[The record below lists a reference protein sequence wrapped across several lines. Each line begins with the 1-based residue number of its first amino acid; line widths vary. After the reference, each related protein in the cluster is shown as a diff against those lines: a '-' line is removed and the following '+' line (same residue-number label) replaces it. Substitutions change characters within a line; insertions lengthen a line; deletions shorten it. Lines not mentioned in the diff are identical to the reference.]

1 MANCRKCGAEF
12 KESRTGSTVNCPDC
26 RRSPRTTGPSMAETR
41 MLEAKVLG
49 YAARR
54 SGDKAAEKRATEDYI
69 YWRGVVAR
77 SVS

>member
-1 MANCRKCGAEF
+1 
-12 KESRTGSTVNCPDC
+12 
-26 RRSPRTTGPSMAETR
+26 MAETR

-69 YWRGVVAR
+69 YWRGIVAR